1 MSTNREHHPPKRR
14 RGLPVVA
21 TLACLVA
28 LLAGG
33 TAAIAQDPELEARL
47 DDAQA
52 ELDQTKEEEG
62 VLTTTISGYTEEI
75 DQLTGEVATLR
86 NREALVQEQLEQVQA
101 RLVRERTELNHLRER
116 FARSMRVLKGRLVAI
131 YKSDE
136 PDALTVIL
144 HSDGFDD
151 LLERYQYLTSVEE
164 QDASLVSRVRDLRVQ
179 TRNTVEQ
186 VRSDRNEIEARKAE
200 LERTRMQL
208 ESRQADLSTA
218 RANKRDALAATQEH
232 QDELEG
238 DISDIQGRIQ
248 AQIQAAQEAAATPTL
263 PAGPVQ
269 GESSAT
275 FIWPVNGP
283 VTSPFCESRAW
294 ESCHPGIDIG
304 VPAGTPIRAA
314 GSGTVIL
321 LQSEAASGGY
331 GNYTCISHSGSLSTC
346 YAHQSSFAT
355 SQGAS
360 VRQGQVIGYSGCTG
374 LCFGDHL
381 HFEVRVNGSPVDPMG
396 YL

>member
-1 MSTNREHHPPKRR
+1 MSTDSTHHPSERN
-14 RGLPVVA
+14 RGLPALA
-21 TLACLVA
+21 TLACVA
-28 LLAGG
+28 ALFAGG
-33 TAAIAQDPELEARL
+33 ASALAQDPELEAQL
-47 DDAQA
+47 NDAQA
-52 ELDQTKEEEG
+52 ELEETKEEGE
-62 VLTTTISGYTEEI
+62 VLSTTIADYTEEI

-86 NREALVQEQLEQVQA
+86 NREALVQERLEQVQA
-101 RLVRERTELNHLRER
+101 RLAREREELNHLRER
-116 FARSMRVLKGRLVAI
+116 FAKSIRVLKSRLVSI

-144 HSDGFDD
+144 QADGFDD
-151 LLERYQYLTSVEE
+151 LLERYEYLTSIEE
-164 QDASLVSRVRDLRVQ
+164 QDASLVGRVRGLRID

-186 VRSDRNEIEARKAE
+186 VRADRNEIEARKAE
-200 LERTRMQL
+200 LERTRIQL
-208 ESRQADLSTA
+208 EERQSDLDSA
-218 RANKRDALAATQEH
+218 RASKRDALAATVDHQE
-232 QDELEG
+232 ELEG
-238 DISDIQGRIQ
+238 DISDIQADIQ

-321 LQSEAASGGY
+321 VQSEGASGGY
-331 GNYTCISHSGSLSTC
+331 GNYTCIGHSDSLSSC

-360 VRQGQVIGYSGCTG
+360 VRQGQVIGYVGCTG